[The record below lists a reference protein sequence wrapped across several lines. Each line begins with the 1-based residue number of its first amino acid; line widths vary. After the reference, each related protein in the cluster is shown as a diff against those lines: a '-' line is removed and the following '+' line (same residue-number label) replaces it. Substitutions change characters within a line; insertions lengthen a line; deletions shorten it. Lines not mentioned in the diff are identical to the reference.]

1 MNYVVGWMIVMSYV
15 SELPHE
21 EDHNIPRIYPAYECL
36 LPAPRNIS
44 DLEHLIC
51 AWCLWIN
58 LTICFLIWI
67 GYKASMDNK

>member
-1 MNYVVGWMIVMSYV
+1 MNYVVGWMIARSHIN
-15 SELPHE
+15 ELPNE
-21 EDHNIPRIYPAYECL
+21 EDHNIPRIYLAYECP
-36 LPAPRNIS
+36 LPAPRNLS
-44 DLEHLIC
+44 DLEHLIW